1 MRSIQ
6 TLNGETRIIAVLG
19 DPIAQVKSPG
29 NVTQILQA
37 KGCNVVVVPIHIAS
51 EGFEAFVRGAS
62 LAKNLDGLIV
72 TVPHKFAVARLCA
85 TTTERARL
93 LGVVNTV
100 RRNPDGS
107 WHGEMLDGLG
117 FIAGIQAA
125 GCHPAGQRALQ
136 VGAGGAGTAI
146 ALALLDANIA
156 SLSIH
161 DTDPKR
167 RDALIETMRS
177 KHGGKVQIG
186 SPDPTGYSL
195 IVNATP
201 AGMKPGDP
209 HPVMFEKLTPTMFV
223 ADVITAPEVT
233 PMLEAARRLGC
244 GTQTGIGMFNGVA
257 ERMVSFFLEEGPL
270 AKGGR

>member
-1 MRSIQ
+1 MNNFQ
-6 TLNGETRIIAVLG
+6 ALDGETRIIAVLG

-29 NVTQILQA
+29 NVTRILQA
-37 KGCNVVVVPIHIAS
+37 KGCNVVVVPIHIAADN
-51 EGFEAFVRGAS
+51 FETFVRGAS

-72 TVPHKFAVARLCA
+72 TVPHKFAVARHCA
-85 TTTERARL
+85 TTSERAHL

-100 RRNPDGS
+100 RRNPDGT

-117 FIAGIQAA
+117 FIAGIEAA
-125 GCHPAGQRALQ
+125 GFQPKGQRALQ

-146 ALALLDANIA
+146 ALALLDANVA

-161 DTDPKR
+161 DADAKR
-167 RDALIETMRS
+167 RDALINTMRS

-209 HPVMFEKLTPTMFV
+209 HPVMFEKLTATMFV

-244 GTQTGIGMFNGVA
+244 RTQTGIGMFNGVA
-257 ERMVSFFLEEGPL
+257 ERMVDFFLEKGSL
-270 AKGGR
+270 ARNRR